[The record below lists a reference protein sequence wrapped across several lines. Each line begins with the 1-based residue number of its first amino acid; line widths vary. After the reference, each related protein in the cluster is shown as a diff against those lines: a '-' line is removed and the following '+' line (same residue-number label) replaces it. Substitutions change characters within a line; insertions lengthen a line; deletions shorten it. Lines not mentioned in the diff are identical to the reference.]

1 MEDQKNIP
9 GVNFQNRHQK
19 AFEFSFVSNWEWLID
34 NAPRE
39 YDPFRPHRIHFYA
52 LFYVMKGEGLHYIDF
67 KSYPYK
73 KGSIIFISKDQVHAF
88 QKNLE
93 RDAFL
98 LLFTEQFLERSSMAS
113 NLMQQL
119 SLYNYHLYP
128 PVLQLTE
135 KQMPIFSQLILRMG
149 DEYNAPDD
157 QLTEEI
163 IQSAL
168 KILLC
173 MAERI
178 RKSNRADMP
187 QSKYQEEFLQFQ
199 KLLNQHLLESR
210 QVQYYAD
217 ALSISSKKLNRITQ
231 DVMHQPAK
239 AYINDL
245 LIIEMKR
252 LLMNTSLGIKEIAY
266 KTGFDDPTNF
276 VKYFKKLAGSTP
288 VNFRRKF

>member
-1 MEDQKNIP
+1 VEDPENIP
-9 GVNFQNRHQK
+9 GVKFPNQHQK
-19 AFEFSFVSNWEWLID
+19 TFEFSIVSNWEWLIG
-34 NAPRE
+34 NAPSD

-52 LFYVMKGEGLHYIDF
+52 LLYVMKGEGLHYIDF
-67 KSYPYK
+67 KSYPYQE
-73 KGSIIFISKDQVHAF
+73 GNIIFISKDQVHAF
-88 QKNLE
+88 QQNLE
-93 RDAFL
+93 RKAFL
-98 LLFTEQFLERSSMAS
+98 ILFTEQFLERSSLAS

-128 PVLQLTE
+128 PVIQLTQ
-135 KQMPIFSQLILRMG
+135 KQMPIFSELILRIVH
-149 DEYNAPDD
+149 EYNEPDD

-178 RKSNRADMP
+178 RKANRADEP

-199 KLLNQHLLESR
+199 KLLNLHLLESR
-210 QVQYYAD
+210 QVKYYAE

-231 DVMHQPAK
+231 DIMHQPAK

-252 LLMNTSLGIKEIAY
+252 LLMNTSLGVKEVAY
-266 KTGFDDPTNF
+266 KTGFEDPTNF
-276 VKYFKKLAGSTP
+276 VKYFKKNTGMTP
-288 VNFRRKF
+288 VAFKRSF